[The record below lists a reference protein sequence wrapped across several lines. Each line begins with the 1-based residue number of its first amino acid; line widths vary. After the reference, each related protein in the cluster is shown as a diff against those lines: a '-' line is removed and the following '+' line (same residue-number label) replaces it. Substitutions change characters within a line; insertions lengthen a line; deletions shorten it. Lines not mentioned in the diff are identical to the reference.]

1 MPMSTPATPKTPD
14 PPADPEAQRVE
25 SLDARFGKI
34 ETEQAEQRGLLQQI
48 LGKVG
53 GGLDPTKAPGSSAT
67 GASPGTGSPDMA
79 AMMRKAVEDVGAE
92 NARKKA
98 EEEHAAEHA
107 ALRASKPVA
116 ETQPRERQGGIKS
129 KLQRAMF
136 GGD

>member
-1 MPMSTPATPKTPD
+1 VADPKPPET
-14 PPADPEAQRVE
+14 PPADPEAQRIE

-53 GGLDPTKAPGSSAT
+53 GGDAPKAGDPKQPDQGL
-67 GASPGTGSPDMA
+67 DMA

>member
-1 MPMSTPATPKTPD
+1 MMAEPKPPET

-53 GGLDPTKAPGSSAT
+53 GGDAPKAGDPKPDQ
-67 GASPGTGSPDMA
+67 PLDMA

-98 EEEHAAEHA
+98 EEDHAAEHA
-107 ALRASKPVA
+107 ALRASKP
-116 ETQPRERQGGIKS
+116 EPEKPPRERQGGARS
-129 KLQRAMF
+129 RLQKIMF
-136 GGD
+136 GGE